1 MIPSWKRLFE
11 MSNFNPKTTGLKE
24 VIYVSVK
31 QGSHGPRLK
40 VFKDKRPQGENFT
53 VTIDDNPKTIGKVF
67 VDAKELKRIIEFI
80 QLNKEILIAHW
91 NFEADSAEL
100 TSGIKKLNEEI
111 EDESKN

>member
-1 MIPSWKRLFE
+1 MSKIPSWKRLYE
-11 MSNFNPKTTGLKE
+11 MSNIFQSETGLKE

-53 VTIDDNPKTIGKVF
+53 VTIEDKPRTTGKVF

-80 QLNKEILIAHW
+80 HLNKETLIAHW
-91 NFEADSAEL
+91 NFDTSAKDML
-100 TSGIKKLNEEI
+100 NSIVKLNEELI
-111 EDESKN
+111 G